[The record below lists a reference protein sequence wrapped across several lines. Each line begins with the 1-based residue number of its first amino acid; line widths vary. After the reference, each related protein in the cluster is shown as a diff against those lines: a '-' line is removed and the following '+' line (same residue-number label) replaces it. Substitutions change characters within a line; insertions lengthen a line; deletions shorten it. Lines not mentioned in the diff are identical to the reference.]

1 MTPLLLAALIFLKCN
16 HKHWDKH
23 LVKQAINEVKAESSV
38 DHCEKELEAM
48 ELAGDDDE
56 AE

>member
-1 MTPLLLAALIFLKCN
+1 MTPILLEALIFLKCN

-23 LVKQAINEVKAESSV
+23 LVKQAINEVKAESSAERY
-38 DHCEKELEAM
+38 EKELEAM
-48 ELAGDDDE
+48 ELAGDDDA

>member
-1 MTPLLLAALIFLKCN
+1 MTPILFEALMFLKHN

-23 LVKQAINEVKAESSV
+23 LVKQAINEVKAESSAER
-38 DHCEKELEAM
+38 HEKDLEAM
-48 ELAGDDDE
+48 ELAGDDDA